1 MREPGAPIRIWY
13 QSFVDPEAQAP
24 YMERLQARLRL
35 VAAAEVTVDVHGIRP
50 PDRHFHPITEF
61 RCAGQTIHAALRA
74 ESEGYDAFIIGHFQ
88 EPGLSECRGA
98 VDIPVIGLGEATLLH
113 ACSMGRRIGLITIDP
128 IFVPWHEAQVAQ
140 HGLQQRDAGV
150 AAIKADLAR
159 FMRGFTEAAEHE
171 ALRRDF
177 AAEVEPL
184 IARGAD
190 VLIPAGGL
198 PMLLFSALQP
208 FLIGRVLV
216 LEGIATVM
224 KAAEMAVALH
234 RLTGV
239 PASRAGLYAKAPA
252 GAVTDFPR
260 IDGGGVKP

>member
-1 MREPGAPIRIWY
+1 MRA
-13 QSFVDPEAQAP
+13 
-24 YMERLQARLRL
+24 
-35 VAAAEVTVDVHGIRP
+35 
-50 PDRHFHPITEF
+50 
-61 RCAGQTIHAALRA
+61 
-74 ESEGYDAFIIGHFQ
+74 
-88 EPGLSECRGA
+88 
-98 VDIPVIGLGEATLLH
+98 
-113 ACSMGRRIGLITIDP
+113 
-128 IFVPWHEAQVAQ
+128 
-140 HGLQQRDAGV
+140 
-150 AAIKADLAR
+150 
-159 FMRGFTEAAEHE
+159 FTEAAEHE

-239 PASRAGLYAKAPA
+239 SASRAGLYAKAPA
-252 GAVTDFPR
+252 GAVTDFL
-260 IDGGGVKP
+260 GSTAVV